1 MLWGRWAPLLSKS
14 SRRLRAWALPGVCGG
29 LDVALP
35 VSIHT
40 QSVTRYTVTVYWRQG
55 PPA

>member
-55 PPA
+55 PLA